1 MASPTPTQI
10 GSLGEKKERK
20 NNPHN
25 LYIKEMYLLD
35 LLLVLGLYSCD
46 SSSMPFC
53 LLYQS
58 NNVRRMEGR
67 QYSERELI
75 ELMTYREKQVIKKA
89 CVALPIT
96 KKLFISQITP
106 NHRHYKIFLFSTL
119 LSLIIFLVHAF
130 PRTQVSYC

>member
-1 MASPTPTQI
+1 
-10 GSLGEKKERK
+10 
-20 NNPHN
+20 
-25 LYIKEMYLLD
+25 MYLLD

-75 ELMTYREKQVIKKA
+75 ELMTYREKQVIKKLA
-89 CVALPIT
+89 WHCQL
-96 KKLFISQITP
+96 LR
-106 NHRHYKIFLFSTL
+106 NFS
-119 LSLIIFLVHAF
+119 FHK
-130 PRTQVSYC
+130 

>member
-1 MASPTPTQI
+1 
-10 GSLGEKKERK
+10 
-20 NNPHN
+20 
-25 LYIKEMYLLD
+25 MYLFD

-75 ELMTYREKQVIKKA
+75 ELMTCTEKRAIKRLGHAAGYREMFYSANNSELYSQRNFLIYHS
-89 CVALPIT
+89 PSFNI
-96 KKLFISQITP
+96 FISTFPQAQ
-106 NHRHYKIFLFSTL
+106 
-119 LSLIIFLVHAF
+119 LS
-130 PRTQVSYC
+130 

>member
-1 MASPTPTQI
+1 
-10 GSLGEKKERK
+10 
-20 NNPHN
+20 
-25 LYIKEMYLLD
+25 MYLFD

-75 ELMTYREKQVIKKA
+75 ELMIYREKQVIKA
-89 CVALPIT
+89 VISS
-96 KKLFISQITP
+96 LFHLTAHI
-106 NHRHYKIFLFSTL
+106 N
-119 LSLIIFLVHAF
+119 
-130 PRTQVSYC
+130 